1 MNRVIQ
7 ESLFDEFDTEVLTDA
22 NTFCI
27 KSINNPTTSIEIDV
41 QPGQDP
47 ESVALELLGY
57 FLVSKRSYA

>member
-27 KSINNPTTSIEIDV
+27 KSANNPTTSIEM
-41 QPGQDP
+41 
-47 ESVALELLGY
+47 LGY